1 MSTRPQPRSW
11 SFSAIGFCC
20 FLILNL
26 TIGDGNAQ
34 ALLIDSDVADAVDA
48 ASNRRPV
55 ALLMEPETAI
65 AAAERLQ
72 KRLAPDHFASALDA
86 AQRSRAVRI
95 NPLAIEPDAI
105 AVGDTLYLGLFD
117 DVHVWATIDRV
128 SNDINGVRSIRG
140 RVQDSDHGT
149 VLLSISEGRI
159 YADVTIPELEQEF
172 VISDFGEGVG
182 HVVRDI
188 DPDLKD
194 VLESGPALIPPPAQ
208 PEELKSEKGE
218 QGSMSF
224 RMGAEPLAR
233 AETQVTIDLM
243 VVYTPA
249 ARQWADRDATSIT
262 HVINQAIAKGQLVLD
277 NSEVGISLNLVHTA
291 EIDYTESGNT
301 SEDLRY
307 ITRDSTE
314 VRSLRDA
321 HGADLVGLFARVE
334 DAGGWAWILNSESGK
349 PDYGFHV
356 VRVQQ
361 AHTGYSHIHE
371 IGHNMGAHHHKDQTE
386 QPGPGLYSY
395 SAGWRWTDGDGQR
408 YCSVMTYENSRYF
421 SDGRTHTR
429 VPYFANPNVSYNG
442 FKAGHAADGDNARTL
457 VNTKEIISAYRGCS
471 ASTTPIGAGGSL
483 TGTLT
488 TNDCQSTVR
497 TGGYY
502 YDTFT
507 FEATAGT
514 AYTIV
519 SSSSD
524 FEPYLY
530 LLNGAGRVLARDG
543 DGGEGSSGRMVYTPT
558 VSETLNIHV
567 TSSEPGAIG
576 SYRVELG
583 ARATV
588 AAPSSLTA
596 AAASPTRI
604 DLSWRDNSGNES
616 GFRIERKT
624 GSGSWSQIDTV
635 GANVTAFADT
645 GLSASTTYTYRVR
658 AYNDGGVSAY
668 SNETSATTAEARP
681 AAPSS
686 LTAAAAS
693 TARIDLSWR
702 DNSGNESG
710 FRIERK
716 TGSGSWSQI
725 DTVGA
730 NVTAFADTGLSASTT
745 YTYRVRAYNS
755 GGASDY
761 SNETSATTAQA
772 APAAPSNLTA
782 AAASTTRI
790 DLSWRDNSANESGF
804 RIERKTGSGSW
815 SQIATVD
822 ADVTAYAD
830 TGLSALTT
838 YTYRVRAYNAG
849 GVSAYSNETSA
860 DTEGEPPAA
869 PAKLTAK
876 AMTTSSVDLRWRD
889 RSDDESG
896 FRIDRKTGS
905 DKWSKVAKVGADV
918 TRFSDTGLNPESTY
932 AFRVRALNAAGTS
945 DPSNVAKTITAAPA
959 APSKLTAEAL
969 SSSRITLTWRD
980 RSKNETGFRIY
991 RKIESGAWSQIAKV
1005 GADTTGFVDTGLRGS
1020 TAYIYRVRAVN
1031 AIGKSKYSK
1040 AASAATR

>member
-26 TIGDGNAQ
+26 TIGDSNAQ
-34 ALLIDSDVADAVDA
+34 ALLIDSDVANAADA

-55 ALLMEPETAI
+55 ALLLEPETAI
-65 AAAERLQ
+65 APAERLQ

-95 NPLAIEPDAI
+95 NPLAIAPDAI
-105 AVGDTLYLGLFD
+105 TVGDTLYLGLFD
-117 DVHVWATIDRV
+117 DVHVWAVIDRV

-159 YADVTIPELEQEF
+159 YANVTIPELEQEF

-188 DPDLKD
+188 DPGLKD
-194 VLESGPALIPPPAQ
+194 VLESGPALIPPPTQ
-208 PEELKSEKGE
+208 PAELKGEPGE
-218 QGSMSF
+218 QGSMWF

-233 AETQVTIDLM
+233 AETQVAIDLM

-249 ARQWADRDATSIT
+249 ARQWADQEATSIT

-291 EIDYTESGNT
+291 EIDYTESGKT
-301 SEDLRY
+301 SKDLLY
-307 ITRDSTE
+307 TTTDSAD
-314 VRSLRDA
+314 VRRLRDA

-349 PDYGFHV
+349 PDYGVHV

-371 IGHNMGAHHHKDQTE
+371 IGHNMGAHHHKEQTD

-395 SAGWRWTDGDGQR
+395 SAGWRWTDDDGLR
-408 YCSVMTYENSRYF
+408 YCSVMTYESGSYFRDGGAHNRIPYF
-421 SDGRTHTR
+421 SS
-429 VPYFANPNVSYNG
+429 PNVSFEG
-442 FKAGHAADGDNARTL
+442 AWTGHAADGDNARTL

-471 ASTTPIGAGGSL
+471 ASSTPIGAGGAL

-502 YDTFT
+502 DTFT
-507 FEATAGT
+507 FEATAET
-514 AYTIV
+514 AYTIF

-524 FEPYLY
+524 FEPYVY

-543 DGGEGSSGRMVYTPT
+543 DGGEGYSGRIVYTPT
-558 VSETLNIHV
+558 VSETLLIHV
-567 TSSEPGAIG
+567 TSSQPGAIG
-576 SYRVELG
+576 SYRVELS
-583 ARATV
+583 AKATV

-596 AAASPTRI
+596 SAASTSRI

-616 GFRIERKT
+616 GFRIERKI

-635 GANVTAFADT
+635 GANVTAFSDT

-668 SNETSATTAEARP
+668 SNETSATTAQARP
-681 AAPSS
+681 AAPSK

-693 TARIDLSWR
+693 TSRIDLSWR

-716 TGSGSWSQI
+716 TGSG
-725 DTVGA
+725 G
-730 NVTAFADTGLSASTT
+730 
-745 YTYRVRAYNS
+745 
-755 GGASDY
+755 
-761 SNETSATTAQA
+761 
-772 APAAPSNLTA
+772 
-782 AAASTTRI
+782 
-790 DLSWRDNSANESGF
+790 
-804 RIERKTGSGSW
+804 W

-822 ADVTAYAD
+822 ANVTDYAD
-830 TGLSALTT
+830 SGLSTLTT
-838 YTYRVRAYNAG
+838 YTYRIRAYNAAG
-849 GVSAYSNETSA
+849 ASAYSNEMSA
-860 DTEGEPPAA
+860 ETEGEPPAA
-869 PAKLTAK
+869 PAKLKAK
-876 AMTTSSVDLRWRD
+876 AMTTSRVDLRWRD

-905 DKWSKVAKVGADV
+905 DKWSRVAKVGADV

-932 AFRVRALNAAGTS
+932 AFRVRALNAAGKS

-959 APSKLTAEAL
+959 APSKLTAKAL
-969 SSSRITLTWRD
+969 SSSRITLSWRD
-980 RSKNETGFRIY
+980 KSKNETGFRIY
-991 RKIESGAWSQIAKV
+991 RKTESGSWSQIAKV
-1005 GADTTGFVDTGLRGS
+1005 GADTTSFMDAGLRSS
-1020 TAYIYRVRAVN
+1020 TAYLYRVRAVN

-1040 AASAATR
+1040 KASAATR